1 MVANLI
7 KLVVIVAIVALVI
20 NIFPGVYAYLKSFIH
35 WILDFGK
42 WGIIIL
48 FSVCLMALFDFF
60 R

>member
-1 MVANLI
+1 MVGNLI
-7 KLVVIVAIVALVI
+7 RLVVIVALVSLVI
-20 NIFPGVYAYLKSFIH
+20 NIFPGLYSYLKEFIH

-48 FSVCLMALFDFF
+48 FSIFLMALFDFF